1 VKEHPLKKKRKEE
14 MNEKVIEIE
23 YLYIIRSSVLS
34 LLSFLSINI
43 EQKKRKK
50 KKMPMLKR
58 KRIKIE

>member
-1 VKEHPLKKKRKEE
+1 
-14 MNEKVIEIE
+14 MQKVIEIE

-43 EQKKRKK
+43 EEKKK

>member
-1 VKEHPLKKKRKEE
+1 

-43 EQKKRKK
+43 EQKKEKK

-58 KRIKIE
+58 KRIKN